1 MCFRNFQMIEDD
13 FVCFSG
19 LEFCNKKS
27 RITVQ
32 CQSPIN
38 YYDLKRDWLSHNT
51 VDSLFE
57 NIILT
62 TRYQYEGSYYNYS
75 DHHFKTLFLNEHS
88 RRTFP

>member
-38 YYDLKRDWLSHNT
+38 YYDLKRD
-51 VDSLFE
+51 
-57 NIILT
+57 
-62 TRYQYEGSYYNYS
+62 
-75 DHHFKTLFLNEHS
+75 
-88 RRTFP
+88 